1 MVIKLSVYFQQTLW
15 CLVFPPPRHQI
26 LCLMAKQRYSAGRG
40 CVWAA
45 VQFCWGLYRRVLLQ
59 GCIVTLTNLKTK
71 CFTCCVIKHSL
82 FFILFYFL
90 TETRR
95 FIQHHIF
102 CSELKTDLKMIK
114 TKKKKKSIHSI
125 LMFESLDIVTTIGTC
140 LLPPVTVLWDIST
153 AVPKVKT

>member
-26 LCLMAKQRYSAGRG
+26 LCLMTKQWYSAGRG

-95 FIQHHIF
+95 FIQQHIF

-114 TKKKKKSIHSI
+114 TKKKKEHTFH
-125 LMFESLDIVTTIGTC
+125 LNVWEFRHCHHYRD
-140 LLPPVTVLWDIST
+140 LPAPSSHG
-153 AVPKVKT
+153 AVRHQHCCP